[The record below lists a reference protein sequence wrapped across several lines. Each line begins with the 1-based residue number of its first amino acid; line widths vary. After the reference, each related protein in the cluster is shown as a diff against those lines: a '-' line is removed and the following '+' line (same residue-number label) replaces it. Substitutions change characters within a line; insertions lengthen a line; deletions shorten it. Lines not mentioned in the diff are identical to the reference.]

1 MVETAQPMVIPR
13 VSEEPRF
20 QNRIH
25 NRPLK
30 DCDEVSFLCVPIRL
44 EGELIGTLSVDLP
57 AQPPDL
63 LHERV
68 RVLEIVASM
77 ISYDV
82 RSRQG
87 EARRRQALEAENL
100 RLRDALQEQF
110 RPENIIGNS
119 HPMREVYVK
128 IKQVAASNTTVL
140 IRGESGTGKELVAS
154 AIHYTSSRAKKPFV
168 KVNCAALNENLLES
182 ELFGHEKGAFTGALS
197 ARTGR
202 LEEAE
207 GGTLFLDEIGDFS
220 PAIQVKLLRVLQ
232 EREYERVGSNRTLKA
247 DVRVIAATNQD
258 VEARLSE
265 GLFRQD
271 LYYRINVFP
280 ISLPPLRDR
289 KDDILLLA
297 DHFVAKYAKKMGK
310 EVRRI
315 STPAINMMLAYHWPG
330 NVRELENC
338 IEYGVLLASDGTI
351 HGHSLPATLQLP
363 AAGES
368 VRQGLLR
375 VRVNLLERDMI
386 ADALKSCQ
394 GSVQHGSPTAWH
406 HPAHGAL
413 QDQEAGHRSSPVF
426 QAWPGLTWRAAIH
439 CRLLTPHAL
448 RQCFPCI
455 APAQHFFPRRKW
467 RLRKQLC
474 RSVRH
479 GLVPGPRNC
488 DKCFPSARLPRCASG
503 SFSPVI
509 PAVDEILFFLVFGT
523 LLALVVKA
531 QADLARESQAAS
543 SARGSLKHRIMPCCL
558 EK

>member
-1 MVETAQPMVIPR
+1 MPGYRSGEGVVGMVIETAQPVVIPR

-25 NRPLK
+25 NRPPK

-57 AQPPDL
+57 AQSPEL
-63 LHERV
+63 LPERV

-87 EARRRQALEAENL
+87 EAMRRQSLEAENL

-119 HPMREVYVK
+119 HPMREVYLK
-128 IKQVAASNTTVL
+128 IKQVAASDTTVL

-154 AIHYTSSRAKKPFV
+154 AIHYASPRAKKPFV

-182 ELFGHEKGAFTGALS
+182 ELFGHEKGAFTGALC
-197 ARTGR
+197 ARSGR

-232 EREYERVGSNRTLKA
+232 EREYQRVGSNRTLKA
-247 DVRVIAATNQD
+247 DVRIIAATNQD
-258 VEARLSE
+258 LEARLSE

-280 ISLPPLRDR
+280 VSLPPLRDR

-310 EVRRI
+310 DVRRI
-315 STPAINMMLAYHWPG
+315 STPAINMMFAYHWPG

-338 IEYGVLLASDGTI
+338 IEYAVLLASDGVI
-351 HGHSLPATLQLP
+351 HGHNLPPTLQLP

-368 VRQGLLR
+368 VRQGLLKAR
-375 VRVNLLERDMI
+375 VELVERDMI
-386 ADALKSCQ
+386 TDALKSCQ
-394 GSVQHGSPTAWH
+394 GSVSMAAEQLGITPRMVRYKMKNLGIDYRLFPRPRRADEATLLPVSPRRFFPSTQVTA
-406 HPAHGAL
+406 G
-413 QDQEAGHRSSPVF
+413 QGMRTVKRRIDVN
-426 QAWPGLTWRAAIH
+426 PGLT
-439 CRLLTPHAL
+439 
-448 RQCFPCI
+448 
-455 APAQHFFPRRKW
+455 
-467 RLRKQLC
+467 
-474 RSVRH
+474 
-479 GLVPGPRNC
+479 PG
-488 DKCFPSARLPRCASG
+488 A
-503 SFSPVI
+503 
-509 PAVDEILFFLVFGT
+509 
-523 LLALVVKA
+523 
-531 QADLARESQAAS
+531 
-543 SARGSLKHRIMPCCL
+543 H
-558 EK
+558 